1 LVKLGQ
7 WLKSMVFI
15 SLVLITD
22 MRHATDPRTVEKEPA
37 ERDRLCARHQLAW
50 DLVARAM
57 RWARA
62 LQARLAAEARA
73 ERTGISPE
81 DERLERI
88 SRILA
93 RPDWYVPKKGRPR
106 APDLSI
112 RPRADDCIAGLPV
125 AEVFAHICVDLIN
138 ATTLLT
144 KSKPLGILVK
154 IAQEARAL
162 LGGPAAV
169 WDAPPVW
176 PAADMAPGGAMR
188 AAPAM
193 GPRAPDTG

>member
-7 WLKSMVFI
+7 WLKSLVFI
-15 SLVLITD
+15 SLVLSTD
-22 MRHATDPRTVEKEPA
+22 MRHATDPRAQFDDPVVAEKI
-37 ERDRLCARHQLAW
+37 CARHRLAW
-50 DLVARAM
+50 ELVGRAM

-88 SRILA
+88 ARVLA
-93 RPDWYVPKKGRPR
+93 RPDWYKPTKGRPR

-125 AEVFAHICVDLIN
+125 AAVVAHICADLTN
-138 ATTLLT
+138 ATTLLA
-144 KSKPLGILVK
+144 KSKALGIVVK

-162 LGGPAAV
+162 LGGPE
-169 WDAPPVW
+169 DAWEARPVW
-176 PAADMAPGGAMR
+176 PAPGGAGVIVLP
-188 AAPAM
+188 AATM
-193 GPRAPDTG
+193 GLRAPDTG